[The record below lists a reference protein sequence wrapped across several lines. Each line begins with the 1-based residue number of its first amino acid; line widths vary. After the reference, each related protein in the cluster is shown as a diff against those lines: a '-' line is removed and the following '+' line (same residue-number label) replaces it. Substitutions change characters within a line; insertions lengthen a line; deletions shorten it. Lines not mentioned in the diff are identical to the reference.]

1 MHLKV
6 SDWSEN
12 NGIWV
17 ILKCQILI
25 QKHFG
30 HIVTAQKKNKN
41 IYLICY

>member
-17 ILKCQILI
+17 ILKCQIRI

-30 HIVTAQKKNKN
+30 HIVTAQKN
-41 IYLICY
+41 IYLLCY